1 MPYDNPY
8 NRAIADKLNDIDERY
23 AHLYAYSPVDGRGG
37 YAGGGSSAG
46 VLFQMGNASK
56 REAENNIINDGLD
69 LPPVYYYGNDAEGD
83 MSGGSG
89 FAEGS
94 FRDRGDGHQLGVES
108 ATGFF
113 DKSGGQGYSGGM
125 DGCGPSGGQ
134 GYSGGM
140 SMMGGAVGTVNPF
153 TGGQGYSGGNLFGD
167 LIDGF
172 SDLGSDIGKAVEY
185 VNPFGSGKPE
195 HNKMKARLLGRMLG
209 QVLKEHEKMKG
220 SGDMSGGSWWDSL
233 KEGVSDVVGLVPNL
247 LIHGL
252 GKKAGRPKKVGGAI
266 LGNPDPYPV
275 QGNSERVAGRGR
287 GRPKKVGCGK
297 EMVGEKQND
306 LLAMPSVVLA
316 NGIPPTAQL
325 RGSYGGGKPRSKA
338 EKSVMDA
345 VSKKLGKGKITKAE
359 KDALKSVVEKHG
371 GKNLSGMTDKT
382 GGMNLN
388 MTDKRDKMAGI
399 EAKMGSGDGRKARA
413 EIVKKIMRE
422 RGVKMIEASKIVKAE
437 GLYKK

>member
-8 NRAIADKLNDIDERY
+8 NRAIADKMNDIDKRY

-37 YAGGGSSAG
+37 YCGGSSAG

-56 REAENNIINDGLD
+56 REAEDNIVNDGVAED
-69 LPPVYYYGNDAEGD
+69 LPAVYYYGNDAE

-94 FRDRGDGHQLGVES
+94 FRDRGDGHQMGVES

-113 DKSGGQGYSGGM
+113 DKQGMGRDAGPVNPFTGGQGYSGGM

-134 GYSGGM
+134 GYSGG
-140 SMMGGAVGTVNPF
+140 
-153 TGGQGYSGGNLFGD
+153 NLWGD
-167 LIDGF
+167 LVDGF

-195 HNKMKARLLGRMLG
+195 HQQMKARLLGRMLG
-209 QVLKEHEKMKG
+209 KVLKEHQMMKG

-275 QGNSERVAGRGR
+275 KGDSERVAGRGR
-287 GRPKKVGCGK
+287 GRPKKGGAMPVEVARVVGGGK
-297 EMVGEKQND
+297 EMVGEKQGD

-316 NGIPPTAQL
+316 NGVPPKAQL
-325 RGSYGGGKPRSKA
+325 RGSYGGAKPRSKA

-345 VSKKLGKGKITKAE
+345 VSKKLGKGK
-359 KDALKSVVEKHG
+359 
-371 GKNLSGMTDKT
+371 NLSGMTDKT
-382 GGMNLN
+382 GGKNL
-388 MTDKRDKMAGI
+388 AGVPTPSSV
-399 EAKMGSGDGRKARA
+399 GGDGRKTRA

>member
-8 NRAIADKLNDIDERY
+8 NRAIADKMNDIDRRY

-37 YAGGGSSAG
+37 YAGNGSSAG

-56 REAENNIINDGLD
+56 REAEDNIVNDDLD
-69 LPPVYYYGNDAEGD
+69 LPEVYYYGNDSEG
-83 MSGGSG
+83 MNGGSG

-94 FRDRGDGHQLGVES
+94 FRDRGDGHQMGVES

-113 DKSGGQGYSGGM
+113 DKSGGQGYSGGE
-125 DGCGPSGGQ
+125 
-134 GYSGGM
+134 
-140 SMMGGAVGTVNPF
+140 VGTVNPF
-153 TGGQGYSGGNLFGD
+153 TGGQGYSGGNLFSD

-195 HNKMKARLLGRMLG
+195 HQKMKARLLGRMLG

-233 KEGVSDVVGLVPNL
+233 KEGVSDVVGLVPHL
-247 LIHGL
+247 LLHGL

-275 QGNSERVAGRGR
+275 KGNSERVAGRGR
-287 GRPKKVGCGK
+287 GRPKKGGAMPMEVARVVGGGK
-297 EMVGEKQND
+297 EMVGEKQHD
-306 LLAMPSVVLA
+306 LLAMPSPVLA
-316 NGIPPTAQL
+316 NGVPPTAQL
-325 RGSYGGGKPRSKA
+325 RGSYGGAKPRSKA

-345 VSKKLGKGKITKAE
+345 VSKKLGKGKITKKE
-359 KDALKSVVEKHG
+359 KAALESVLEKHGGMNLPGMTDKTG

-382 GGMNLN
+382 
-388 MTDKRDKMAGI
+388 AGI
-399 EAKMGSGDGRKARA
+399 VAKYGSGDGRKARA